1 MRVLENAEKDLIRCL
16 SEKNQLRSESKYN
29 STSNDEEVTKM
40 KEEIRILKA
49 TQKTLY
55 TTISRL
61 REQIASYSEYD
72 RQQAEKQFNIV
83 DKQNSNNTNTPRN
96 VTIAV

>member
-55 TTISRL
+55 TTIARL

>member
-55 TTISRL
+55 TTIARL

-83 DKQNSNNTNTPRN
+83 DKQNSNNTNTLRN
-96 VTIAV
+96 VTIAL